1 MHYLLI
7 IVLILM
13 NSRVS
18 FAAPGPITG
27 RLMNEPLSM
36 LDYGLWRTELELKR
50 FFNNIDNIFVGATY
64 NWNKDQILIQVILYE
79 TPETLKDLTPDKQ
92 CRHVIKSIRDFY
104 GIDTSTGRPAASME
118 NTLLGK
124 SFVHNGF
131 AGSDIPQAELF
142 SQLDKMTY
150 INVSMM
156 QQNNIKDSENK
167 TAHSNAIACS
177 AGLLGKVKKH
187 KN

>member
-7 IVLILM
+7 IVLLLM
-13 NSRVS
+13 NARVS
-18 FAAPGPITG
+18 LAAPGPITG

-36 LDYGLWRTELELKR
+36 LDYGLWRTELELKH
-50 FFNNIDNIFVGATY
+50 FFNNIENIFVGTTY
-64 NWNKDQILIQVILYE
+64 NWNKDQISIQVILYE
-79 TPETLKDLTPDKQ
+79 TPETLKDLAPDKQ
-92 CRHVIKSIRDFY
+92 CRHVINSIKDFY
-104 GIDTSTGRPAASME
+104 GIDTSTGRPTASME

-131 AGSDIPQAELF
+131 AGSDIPQTELF
-142 SQLDKMTY
+142 SQLDKMTH

-156 QQNNIKDSENK
+156 QENNIKDSENI
-167 TAHSNAIACS
+167 TAHTNAISCE
-177 AGLLGKVKKH
+177 AGLLGKEIKH